1 MLGDEA
7 AYFLNKRVVQRG
19 ERNVPV
25 VQGVHRAEVGSL
37 IPGVIFDITGS
48 YGGFYIISA
57 VLVAVI
63 IVAVVRFYAARGKMV
78 AAEA

>member
-1 MLGDEA
+1 MPGDKG
-7 AYFLNKRVVQRG
+7 AYLLNKRVIERR

-25 VQGVHRAEVGSL
+25 VQGVHRAEVGYI
-37 IPGVIFDITGS
+37 IPGVIYDITGS
-48 YGGFYIISA
+48 YGGFYLISA